1 MELTIGLRLREK
13 RLERGLTQEEVAA
26 QLGVSYQAVSKWE
39 RQEGLP
45 DVTLLP
51 ALARLFRTT
60 ADDLLGVHD
69 AAAQAAYDQINQTW
83 QEQNQA
89 GQHADNIVLM
99 RQALRQ
105 YPGDALLLVQLST
118 SLEKAEGTESEQR
131 EHLLESIR
139 VQEDILRLG
148 GDAEIITAVQF
159 NLCFS
164 LWKAG
169 QTQQAIKRAKRLPSL
184 WKTRENALVYFV
196 SSEEQRQLAEAALR
210 PLAWSAA
217 LHLKTLGRH
226 DDILPLL
233 HLLLGEQNDDLTQ
246 RIQHMAEKT
255 E

>member
-1 MELTIGLRLREK
+1 MELMIGRRLREK
-13 RLERGLTQEEVAA
+13 RLERGLTQEEVAT

-51 ALARLFRTT
+51 ALARLFHTT

-69 AAAQAAYDQINQTW
+69 TAAQAAYDQINQTW
-83 QEQNQA
+83 QLQNQN
-89 GQHADNIVLM
+89 GQHADNITLM

-118 SLEKAEGTESEQR
+118 SLEKVEGTEAERR
-131 EHLLESIR
+131 ERLLESIR
-139 VQEDILRLG
+139 VQEDILRLDS
-148 GDAEIITAVQF
+148 DAEVTTAVQF

-169 QTQQAIKRAKRLPSL
+169 QTQQAIDRAKRLPSI
-184 WKTRENALVYFV
+184 WKTRENALVHFTAG
-196 SSEEQRQLAEAALR
+196 EDQCQLAQAALR

-217 LHLKTLGRH
+217 LHLRTLGRQNA
-226 DDILPLL
+226 ILPMLQ
-233 HLLLGEQNDDLTQ
+233 LLLDDQNDDLTQ
-246 RIQHMAEKT
+246 QIRRMAE
-255 E
+255 

>member
-1 MELTIGLRLREK
+1 MEWTIGRRLREK
-13 RLERGLTQEEVAA
+13 RLERGLTQEEVGA

-60 ADDLLGVHD
+60 TDDLLGVHD
-69 AAAQAAYDQINQTW
+69 AAAQAAYDQINRTW
-83 QEQNQA
+83 QAQNQA
-89 GQHADNIVLM
+89 GQHVENITLM

-105 YPGDALLLVQLST
+105 YPGDSLLMVQLST
-118 SLEKAEGTESEQR
+118 SLEKAEGTEAEQR
-131 EHLLESIR
+131 ERLAASIR

-148 GDAEIITAVQF
+148 GSAEVTTAVQF

-169 QTQQAIKRAKRLPSL
+169 QTQQAIDRARNLPSL
-184 WKTRENALVYFV
+184 WKTRENALAYFLKGA
-196 SSEEQRQLAEAALR
+196 ERQQLSQDALR

-217 LHLKTLGRH
+217 LHLRTLGRRSE
-226 DDILPLL
+226 ILPLL
-233 HLLLGEQNDDLTQ
+233 RLLLGEQEDDLTQ
-246 RIQHMAEKT
+246 RIRRMAE
-255 E
+255 EAE

>member
-1 MELTIGLRLREK
+1 MELMIGRKLREK
-13 RLERGLTQEEVAA
+13 RMERGLTQEEVAT

-51 ALARLFRTT
+51 ALARLFHTT

-69 AAAQAAYDQINQTW
+69 AAAQSAYDQINQTW
-83 QEQNQA
+83 QEQNQT
-89 GQHADNIVLM
+89 GQHTDNIRLM

-105 YPGDALLLVQLST
+105 YPGDALLMVQLST
-118 SLEKAEGTESEQR
+118 SLEKTEGTETERR

-139 VQEDILRLG
+139 VQEDILRLDA
-148 GDAEIITAVQF
+148 DAEVTTAVQF

-169 QTQQAIKRAKRLPSL
+169 RTQQAIDRAKRLPSI
-184 WKTRENALVYFV
+184 WKTRENALVHFIDG
-196 SSEEQRQLAEAALR
+196 EEQRQLAQTALR

-217 LHLKTLGRH
+217 LHLRTLGRQG
-226 DDILPLL
+226 DIFPLL
-233 HLLLGEQNDDLTQ
+233 QLLLGSQDDDLTQ
-246 RIQHMAEKT
+246 QIRRMAE
-255 E
+255 

>member
-1 MELTIGLRLREK
+1 MELMIGRRLREK
-13 RLERGLTQEEVAA
+13 RLERGLTQEEVAG

-51 ALARLFRTT
+51 ALARLFQTT
-60 ADDLLGVHD
+60 TDDLLGVHD
-69 AAAQAAYDQINQTW
+69 AASQAAYDQINQTW

-89 GQHADNIVLM
+89 GRHTDNIALM

-118 SLEKAEGTESEQR
+118 SLEKAAGTEAER
-131 EHLLESIR
+131 RGRLLESIR
-139 VQEDILRLG
+139 VQEDILRLDR
-148 GDAEIITAVQF
+148 DAEVATAVQF

-169 QTQQAIKRAKRLPSL
+169 QTQQAIERAKRLPSL
-184 WKTRENALVYFV
+184 WKTRENALVHFTDG
-196 SSEEQRQLAEAALR
+196 EDQRQLAQAALR

-217 LHLKTLGRH
+217 LHLRTLGRK
-226 DDILPLL
+226 DDIIPLL
-233 HLLLGEQNDDLTQ
+233 QLLLVDQNDTLS
-246 RIQHMAEKT
+246 QHIRRMAE
-255 E
+255 

>member
-1 MELTIGLRLREK
+1 MELMIGRRLREK
-13 RLERGLTQEEVAA
+13 RLERGLTQEEVAT

-51 ALARLFRTT
+51 ALARLFHTT

-69 AAAQAAYDQINQTW
+69 TAAQAAYDQINQTW
-83 QEQNQA
+83 QLQNQN
-89 GQHADNIVLM
+89 GQHADNITLM

-118 SLEKAEGTESEQR
+118 SLEKAEGTEAERR
-131 EHLLESIR
+131 ERLLESLR
-139 VQEDILRLG
+139 AQEDILRLDS
-148 GDAEIITAVQF
+148 DAEVTTAVQF

-169 QTQQAIKRAKRLPSL
+169 QTQQAIDRAKRLPSI
-184 WKTRENALVYFV
+184 WKTRENALVHFTAG
-196 SSEEQRQLAEAALR
+196 EDQRQLAQAALR

-217 LHLKTLGRH
+217 LHLRTLGRQNA
-226 DDILPLL
+226 ILPMLQ
-233 HLLLGEQNDDLTQ
+233 LLLDDQNDDLTQ
-246 RIQHMAEKT
+246 QIRRMAE
-255 E
+255 